1 MMSETSEPKSEGKA
15 AATYPAT
22 VIAKL
27 LLLTERRVQ
36 QLAGEGVI
44 PKAERGRYALAP
56 AVQGYVRYLKDR
68 AGGGDAETD
77 EIGTSKARLIK
88 ARARMAELEADAL
101 EGKLLDR
108 AEVERAWKTIVLN
121 MRAKLMAI
129 PVRAAPQIVTAPT
142 IAQAAAMLER
152 LVSEALNEL
161 AEQPIEGAPAAA
173 DDIADADR
181 GSQVGAGDGGPAAEA
196 DAIGVG

>member
-1 MMSETSEPKSEGKA
+1 MMSETKGDAKGG
-15 AATYPAT
+15 TYPAN

-36 QLAGEGVI
+36 QLAAEGVI

-56 AVQGYVRYLKDR
+56 AVQGYVKYLKDR
-68 AGGGDAETD
+68 AGGGDGESD
-77 EIGTSKARLIK
+77 DIGTAKARLIK

-108 AEVERAWKTIVLN
+108 VEVEQSWKTIVLN

-129 PVRAAPQIVTAPT
+129 PTRAAPQIVTAPT
-142 IAQAAAMLER
+142 IAQAAALLER

-161 AEQPIEGAPAAA
+161 ADQPIEAVAAPA
-173 DDIADADR
+173 DDIADVDR
-181 GSQVGAGDGGPAAEA
+181 GGAGGAEDGGTTAEA
-196 DAIGVG
+196 DALAMG